1 MDSRA
6 GTHSTR
12 TTRSIEVSL
21 SPGFPGGTNQP
32 LFFSFLS
39 FGSRP
44 SIYTRLDRRCSLRLQ
59 VFLYFLFISFIW
71 KNIYE
76 DCGSNLSVPGAAS
89 GVFTSPK
96 YPEKYDR
103 SSGLLS
109 CSWQIHS
116 ARDHRILLH
125 FESFSIEGEM
135 ESKFLSLSFSFFSF
149 FLHLFYW
156 FFAARGCAAAA
167 VRVWK
172 RLDEPPVEICGE
184 NLKAEHETFMSEGNV
199 MKIT

>member
-21 SPGFPGGTNQP
+21 SPGFPGGGPTHTHTTFFFF
-32 LFFSFLS
+32 LFFPLVLVHQFIYEARSALFLAVASF
-39 FGSRP
+39 
-44 SIYTRLDRRCSLRLQ
+44 
-59 VFLYFLFISFIW
+59 VYFFISFIC
-71 KNIYE
+71 KKYIHA

-135 ESKFLSLSFSFFSF
+135 ESKFLSLSFYLSFLSFFFNTF
-149 FLHLFYW
+149 FIDFSQLADVRRPPSAFGRDW
-156 FFAARGCAAAA
+156 TNRRWKFAER
-167 VRVWK
+167 
-172 RLDEPPVEICGE
+172 I
-184 NLKAEHETFMSEGNV
+184 
-199 MKIT
+199 